1 MWSSHLIDNS
11 SGRTSLE
18 AELSLSGV
26 EGEWKLKGEEERA
39 RREFAM
45 REWGEDSCGG
55 SISEGGQWRLQEA
68 GGDRTWPDKMEDED
82 PLAGEGSAEQKKGER
97 RVCCCEQVTEIKI
110 FITVFAIINLGIMA
124 AGGVGF
130 GLGLTLQTNGEDTF
144 KYLMVMEDIL
154 SQQGRLSD

>member
-11 SGRTSLE
+11 SGRNSLE
-18 AELSLSGV
+18 AELSLTGV

-45 REWGEDSCGG
+45 REWGEETSQT

-68 GGDRTWPDKMEDED
+68 GDKTWPEKIVEDED
-82 PLAGEGSAEQKKGER
+82 EVGSPEQKKSER
-97 RVCCCEQVTEIKI
+97 RVCCCDQVTEIKI

-130 GLGLTLQTNGEDTF
+130 GLGLNLNTNGEDTF
-144 KYLMVMEDIL
+144 KYLMVMPDLLGFCETL
-154 SQQGRLSD
+154 

>member
-1 MWSSHLIDNS
+1 MWSSHLI
-11 SGRTSLE
+11 TTTE

-39 RREFAM
+39 SREFAM
-45 REWGEDSCGG
+45 REWGEDISQT
-55 SISEGGQWRLQEA
+55 SISEGGQWRLEEA
-68 GGDRTWPDKMEDED
+68 GDKTWPEKIADHEEDEV
-82 PLAGEGSAEQKKGER
+82 GSPEQKKSER
-97 RVCCCEQVTEIKI
+97 RVCCCDQVTEIKI

-144 KYLMVMEDIL
+144 KYLMVMEDNL